1 LSLFAGGCR
10 TDWPS
15 LYADARKKFDHSR
28 LRADRH
34 ESDVAADIAQK
45 GMRNTAQS
53 EPIWSYKFR
62 VLNAEIIVTQKPD
75 EALELLAP
83 PPPQELSSGEFA
95 GRRKITQGLAYALRN
110 DFPNA
115 KLSFEEA
122 ARYVGAS
129 NPELMATISFDQAYV
144 ARLRDD
150 DHAAEE
156 YYRTAIAL
164 AQRYGLGKLE
174 ADLHINLGKLLM
186 DQEVYDRAISEF
198 NMSLGKA
205 RSAQS
210 VASEQMALGD
220 LGWSYIQVGDFEN
233 AVTALTKAA
242 EITEQLKDVH
252 QQELWLRDL
261 GILFYVQG
269 NYSQA
274 ETYYQKSL
282 ILAQQLHEKNT
293 IAVNYHNLAQL
304 ELKRGRLDK
313 AEGYNKQAYVAEGLA
328 AGDYSDPLLLLTS
341 AEIAQLRKEFANAE
355 KYLNA
360 IIAGPSR
367 DSSLRWQAQSDLANL
382 YVAENEIA
390 KADAMFEQAL
400 HTVEAARNVIK
411 QEYQRMSILSA
422 WRFYDDYIRF
432 LVHQNKAAKALQV
445 ADFSRGR
452 ALVEAFEISRPQTL
466 ARLQIP
472 AAQILLRKHNQVILA
487 YWISEQESYLW
498 ALNGTHFQLFH
509 LPDRQRIDAE
519 VDAYTREI
527 HEHADTQS
535 SAHGQALYEMLVKP
549 AEKFLPLNAKVII
562 VPNRSLYK
570 LNFESLV
577 VPGKKSHYW
586 IEDAVL
592 DNASSIAL
600 LAEAKQRP
608 TAGLKR
614 LLLMG
619 APVEATDE
627 FPTLRFAGDE
637 IKAVERHFSRA
648 EETIVAGKDA
658 TASAYRDVHPGHYQF
673 IHLVTHGTPNQISPL
688 DSAIILSKDEDK
700 SFKLYARD
708 IKDIGPLHADLV
720 TISACY
726 SAGEIYSGEGLVG
739 LAWAFM
745 RAGSHQVVAALWEV
759 DDSVM
764 PKLMDDFY
772 GELDRHKSAAES
784 LRFAKLAVLH
794 SKDFHRK
801 PYYWASLQLYTGS

>member
-1 LSLFAGGCR
+1 M
-10 TDWPS
+10 
-15 LYADARKKFDHSR
+15 
-28 LRADRH
+28 
-34 ESDVAADIAQK
+34 AQK
-45 GMRNTAQS
+45 GMRSAAHS
-53 EPIWSYKFR
+53 DPIWSYRFR
-62 VLNAEIIVTQKPD
+62 VLNAEIIVIRKPD

-95 GRRKITQGLAYALRN
+95 GRRKITQGLAYALRKN
-110 DFPNA
+110 FPQA
-115 KLSFEEA
+115 RLCFEEA
-122 ARYVGAS
+122 AHLAAAS
-129 NPELMATISFDQAYV
+129 KPELMAMIAFDQAYV

-164 AQRYGLGKLE
+164 AQRYELSKLE

-186 DQEVYDRAISEF
+186 DQEVYDRAINEF

-205 RSAQS
+205 RSVQS

-220 LGWSYIQVGDFEN
+220 LGWSYIQIGDFES

-242 EITEQLKDVH
+242 EIAAQVKDVG

-261 GILFYVQG
+261 GVLFYVQA
-269 NYSQA
+269 NYPQA

-282 ILAQQLHEKNT
+282 ALAQQLHEKNT
-293 IAVNYHNLAQL
+293 VAINYHNLAQL
-304 ELKRGRLDK
+304 ELKRGHLDK
-313 AEGYNKQAYVAEGLA
+313 AENYNKQAYAAEDLA
-328 AGDYSDPLLLLTS
+328 VGDSSDSLLLLTS
-341 AEIAQLRKEFANAE
+341 AEIAQVRGEFANAE

-360 IIAGPSR
+360 IISGPSR

-400 HTVEAARNVIK
+400 HTVEEARNVIK
-411 QEYQRMSILSA
+411 QEHQRMSILSA
-422 WRFYDDYIRF
+422 WPFYDDYIRF
-432 LVHQNKAAKALQV
+432 LVHQNNAAKALQV

-452 ALVEAFEISRPQTL
+452 TLVEAFEISRPQTL
-466 ARLQIP
+466 ARLRIP

-498 ALNGTHFQLFH
+498 VLDGAHFQLFR
-509 LPDRQRIDAE
+509 LPDKQRIDAE
-519 VDAYTREI
+519 IDAYTREI
-527 HEHADTQS
+527 REHADTQS

-549 AEKFLPLNAKVII
+549 AEKFLPLNAKVVI
-562 VPNRSLYK
+562 VSNRSLYK
-570 LNFESLV
+570 LNFETLV
-577 VPGKKSHYW
+577 VPGKKPHYW

-592 DNASSIAL
+592 ENSSSIAL
-600 LAEAKQRP
+600 LAEAKRRP
-608 TAGLKR
+608 AAGVKK

-648 EETIVAGKDA
+648 NETIIAGKDA
-658 TASAYRDVHPGHYQF
+658 TPSAYRGVHPGDYQF

-688 DSAIILSKDEDK
+688 DSAVILSRDEDK

-708 IKDIGPLHADLV
+708 IKDIRPLRADLV

-772 GELDRHKSAAES
+772 GQLDRHKSTAES
-784 LRFAKLAVLH
+784 LRFAKLEVLH